1 MGKTIIPMS
10 TFDLDS
16 NIVLKQ
22 QRRLKL
28 MSKI

>member
-1 MGKTIIPMS
+1 MGKTIVPLS
-10 TFDLDS
+10 KFDLDS
-16 NIVLKQ
+16 NIVLKE